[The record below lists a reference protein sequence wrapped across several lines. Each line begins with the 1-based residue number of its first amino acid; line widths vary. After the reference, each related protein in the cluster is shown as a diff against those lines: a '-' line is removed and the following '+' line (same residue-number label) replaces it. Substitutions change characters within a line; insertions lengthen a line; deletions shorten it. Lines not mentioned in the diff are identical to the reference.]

1 MEMAGTW
8 VHHVSTKNFYKKSP
22 YFNLYFNDLKNILS
36 VDYDNFSSLSITLI
50 KYFIDKLDISTN
62 IVLSSD
68 ICKDSKLQGLEKIFF
83 ILDNLKAQKYLS
95 SDGPGSMR
103 YINEN
108 DFKSKNIELVWQK
121 FNHPTYNQLHGDFK
135 SYLSIIDLLFN
146 YGEDSKKYII

>member
-1 MEMAGTW
+1 M
-8 VHHVSTKNFYKKSP
+8 
-22 YFNLYFNDLKNILS
+22 KNILS
-36 VDYDNFSSLSITLI
+36 VNYDNFSLLSITLI

-68 ICKDSKLQGLEKIFF
+68 ICKDSELQGLEKIFF

-108 DFKSKNIELVWQK
+108 DFKLKNIELIWQK

-135 SYLSIIDLLFN
+135 SYLSIIDLLFQEN
-146 YGEDSKKYII
+146 L